1 MSKNYHQ
8 IFAFNGGR
16 TFVTAAP
23 IKAFVTDGKV
33 KPTNSY
39 YGNSQVLR
47 PDYEAATIN
56 PGTVMISCPGGDWF
70 IINGKLVGFSL
81 DSRNPNDVGTFEK
94 HFDPTRYDLVHLYE
108 RGDLKLLGEGMPEC
122 FNLLHAEWNKR

>member
-1 MSKNYHQ
+1 MSKNYHE

-23 IKAFVTDGKV
+23 IKCFITDGKV

-47 PDYEAATIN
+47 PDYEGATI
-56 PGTVMISCPGGDWF
+56 PKGTTMVSCPGGDWF
-70 IINGKLVGFSL
+70 ILNGRLVGFSL
-81 DSRNPNDVGTFEK
+81 DSRNPSDVGTFEK
-94 HFDPTRYDLVHLYE
+94 HFDSTRHVLVKLYE
-108 RGDLKLLGEGMPEC
+108 SGDLKLLGEGMPEM
-122 FNLLHAEWNKR
+122 FTVMYAEWNKR